1 MGEVLPLPSRGAVFL
16 DPRGQGRSLRVSW
29 HGDEGMLVISMWQLG
44 QCRATFRLPAEQVP
58 DLVKALV
65 VGLSDGLVEQR
76 MATQRATQAQA
87 APVQPVPA
95 TERPLPPSWGG
106 PPVPQGADEPGIP
119 IDGPTVPTDGPTAVA
134 DAPVALADPPKPI
147 EAASASPPSAVTG
160 AHPHPAVPPLIF
172 LAPPDAPSNL
182 G

>member
-1 MGEVLPLPSRGAVFL
+1 
-16 DPRGQGRSLRVSW
+16 VSW

-76 MATQRATQAQA
+76 MATERATQAQA

-95 TERPLPPSWGG
+95 TERLLPPSWGG
-106 PPVPQGADEPGIP
+106 PPVPPGADEPGIP
-119 IDGPTVPTDGPTAVA
+119 IDGPIVPTDGPTVPTDGPTVPTDGPTAVA
-134 DAPVALADPPKPI
+134 DVPALADPPEPI